1 MEALPDEHLLAEG
14 AKSGDSQAFTQLY
27 DATLED
33 LTSQVFLKAWE
44 KLDRGRAVCH
54 RSQRGDRPLP
64 DTAALLVVQAARPE
78 VLLLRFMD
86 EVDTAQIVRRLGKSQ
101 DAIRAFQ
108 MQGLQA
114 LAKLMDIKDRQQV
127 QE

>member
-1 MEALPDEHLLAEG
+1 MEALPDEHLPAEG

-33 LTSQVFLKAWE
+33 LTSQVFLKARE

-54 RSQRGDRPLP
+54 RSQRGARPLP
-64 DTAALLVVQAARPE
+64 DTAALLVVQAARPQ

-86 EVDTAQIVRRLGKSQ
+86 EVDTAQIARRLGESP
-101 DAIRAFQ
+101 DAVRAFR